1 MFNAYLIFCIVFG
14 GIGVFYM
21 LLGAFNEIASWF
33 KKKPPTPPKDHSKD
47 YF

>member
-1 MFNAYLIFCIVFG
+1 MILIYLIWLFCIVFCIY
-14 GIGVFYM
+14 GIFMGIS
-21 LLGAFNEIASWF
+21 EKIASWF

>member
-1 MFNAYLIFCIVFG
+1 MIILYLIYLLFVVLCVYTMFI
-14 GIGVFYM
+14 GIF
-21 LLGAFNEIASWF
+21 EKIESWF